1 MCIGY
6 YWLALA
12 HNSTDMPCS
21 YQQLD
26 TWVCEDAGGLVMMF
40 CNNTVTTELEKK
52 SVKYMC
58 FTLTLR
64 SYLLPVVM
72 VVVCHCMKPF
82 TLFFTRYFLH
92 KYSSSRLHKYLKCCV
107 QSTADIRICS
117 VSVGGSIV
125 TFPVQCD
132 LDCFLSVFGAISFRC
147 VCWRDETVCLF
158 IYFFFFFCFFYSHT
172 DLCTQSCSVFF
183 FFSMLSITRDFSW
196 CHDSQ
201 GVSPALLWSPT
212 DGCFDAMCLLLLF
225 LTDCTLTSATITMLS
240 LQLTQIGPCINAQ
253 RQESVWG

>member
-117 VSVGGSIV
+117 VSVGGSVV

-147 VCWRDETVCLF
+147 VC
-158 IYFFFFFCFFYSHT
+158 
-172 DLCTQSCSVFF
+172 
-183 FFSMLSITRDFSW
+183 
-196 CHDSQ
+196 
-201 GVSPALLWSPT
+201 
-212 DGCFDAMCLLLLF
+212 
-225 LTDCTLTSATITMLS
+225 
-240 LQLTQIGPCINAQ
+240 
-253 RQESVWG
+253 

>member
-107 QSTADIRICS
+107 QSTVDIRICS
-117 VSVGGSIV
+117 VSVGGSVV

-183 FFSMLSITRDFSW
+183 FFPCSASHVTSHDVMIPKESIQLCS
-196 CHDSQ
+196 
-201 GVSPALLWSPT
+201 G
-212 DGCFDAMCLLLLF
+212 LLLMAALMRCVCCCSF
-225 LTDCTLTSATITMLS
+225 WLTAPWP
-240 LQLTQIGPCINAQ
+240 QLP
-253 RQESVWG
+253 